1 MRENSRTNVSAFAVC
16 FVLLMSLMLVN
27 GSLTVHATSPS
38 FGYVGVGDSNSATF
52 GGVYVANFTSPPNL
66 WNITQ
71 IKVYLATGGASAKA
85 VIYSDNQ
92 GKPESLLT
100 ESSEVSQSGTSG
112 TWVSFDVSYVGSPD
126 TVYWLGIV
134 FLNAGT
140 YYYGSGVSE
149 KTIYSAPLSDTLN
162 PFLAGQ
168 SSPTNELSIYAVYT
182 PTSSALDQNTPWLQT
197 ILFWT
202 VIAGLI
208 IAAVAVAVVARAK
221 KTAKT

>member
-1 MRENSRTNVSAFAVC
+1 MRENSRTNVPVVVVC
-16 FVLLMSLMLVN
+16 LVLLMSLMLVD
-27 GSLTVHATSPS
+27 GSLTVHAASPN

-52 GGVYVANFTSPPNL
+52 GGVYITNFTSPPNL
-66 WNITQ
+66 GNITQ
-71 IKVYLATGGASAKA
+71 IKAYLATGGASAKA

-92 GKPESLLT
+92 GKPENLLT
-100 ESSEVSQSGTSG
+100 ESLEVSQSGTSG

-140 YYYGSGVSE
+140 YYYGSGVNE

-162 PFLAGQ
+162 QFPAGQ
-168 SSPTNELSIYAVYT
+168 SAPTNELSIYAVYT
-182 PTSSALDQNTPWLQT
+182 PTSAPSDQNTTWLQT

-208 IAAVAVAVVARAK
+208 IAAGAVAVVARAK